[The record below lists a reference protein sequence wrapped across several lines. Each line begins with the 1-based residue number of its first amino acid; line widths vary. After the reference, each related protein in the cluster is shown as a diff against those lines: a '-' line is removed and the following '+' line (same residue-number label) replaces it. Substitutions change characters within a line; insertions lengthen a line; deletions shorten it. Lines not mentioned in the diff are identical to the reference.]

1 MRYGGRVAVGHVT
14 KLSAVPARRQ
24 VEIAQRLAAAGVAV
38 TVLPATDLFL
48 MGRDSDYNVPR
59 GVTRADRLA
68 QHGVTCSLASNN
80 VLNAFT
86 PFGDASLLR
95 MANLYANVAQLGR
108 REDIERCFAMITT
121 EAAKL
126 MRLDGYGLGIGDRA
140 DLLVLPS
147 PSAAAAIRELAQPSL
162 GFKRGRKS
170 FMRPPAELNAPA

>member
-1 MRYGGRVAVGHVT
+1 
-14 KLSAVPARRQ
+14 
-24 VEIAQRLAAAGVAV
+24 
-38 TVLPATDLFL
+38 

-59 GVTRADRLA
+59 GVARADRLA

-86 PFGDASLLR
+86 PLGDASLLR
-95 MANLYANVAQLGR
+95 MANLYANIAQLGR

-121 EAAKL
+121 EAARL
-126 MRLDGYGLGIGDRA
+126 MRLEGYGLGIGDRA

-147 PSAAAAIRELAQPSL
+147 PSAATAIRELAQPCL

-170 FMRPPAELNAPA
+170 FMQPPAELNAPA